1 MFSREDYAFAA
12 RMLGLPT
19 PITPDEQAAAAPVVA
34 EVLRN
39 YAKGYAPNL
48 EGEPGG
54 MYTGATRSINS
65 YPDVDDPMGR
75 NQLAARLRVE
85 QVQPPSMDEVLVELI
100 ERICQRPD
108 LMNEMLMFLDMF
120 DRQDDMHM
128 NELSSQRPAEYD
140 TPNMGANYSMLNSPS
155 SNNVPPSIQ
164 FQQLS

>member
-1 MFSREDYAFAA
+1 M
-12 RMLGLPT
+12 
-19 PITPDEQAAAAPVVA
+19 
-34 EVLRN
+34 
-39 YAKGYAPNL
+39 K
-48 EGEPGG
+48 
-54 MYTGATRSINS
+54 
-65 YPDVDDPMGR
+65 
-75 NQLAARLRVE
+75 
-85 QVQPPSMDEVLVELI
+85 VLVELI

-108 LMNEMLMFLDMF
+108 LMNEMLMFLDML

>member
-12 RMLGLPT
+12 RLLGLPT

-34 EVLRN
+34 DVLRKF
-39 YAKGYAPNL
+39 AQGRAPNL

-85 QVQPPSMDEVLVELI
+85 EVEPPSMDPVLVELLD
-100 ERICQRPD
+100 RVCQRPD
-108 LMNEMLMFLDMF
+108 LMDEMLMFLDMLE
-120 DRQDDMHM
+120 QQGNMHM
-128 NELSSQRPAEYD
+128 DELSSQRPAEYD
-140 TPNMGANYSMLNSPS
+140 TPNMGSNYSILNAPS
-155 SNNVPPSIQ
+155 SNNIPPSIQ
-164 FQQLS
+164 YQQLS